1 MKKIKIHLLH
11 RETLHFD
18 HVTYNWQKILKK
30 TSSIAIIIYYKY
42 DLELNYNLNL
52 GF

>member
-18 HVTYNWQKILKK
+18 HVTYNWQKIKK
-30 TSSIAIIIYYKY
+30 KLPALLTLYIINMI
-42 DLELNYNLNL
+42 
-52 GF
+52 